1 MSEQVANQQVQLAE
15 SNAYQSNAHQ
25 SNAYKTGRSMNAQH
39 LRLTFMYTLKSEI
52 VKLRGLAS
60 TWWCMA
66 LTIIL
71 PVIFSFIIALVQKAM
86 SKVDVHNNGAAG
98 SKSSAAITVGPS
110 DKSDLIA
117 SQEGIFRLVISFA
130 SISLIVLAIFA
141 VLAVT
146 AEHSTTSIQASLTAV
161 PRRGMFFTAKFVAV
175 AIYVFVAQL
184 IAMTVSLAAAELAF
198 MGDNIS
204 GLSGSNVWKL
214 PLTLFLGSPAIMVV
228 VSAMA
233 YGFGMICK
241 STAGGIMCVIGA
253 VVILQTIVSI
263 IMLASNFAKWTS
275 ILIQI
280 LPGSAVSQ
288 FLGASAN
295 SGLQLP
301 PNAYVFTWW
310 QSGLVVLAWA
320 VIMYAIGYV
329 IEKHRDI

>member
-1 MSEQVANQQVQLAE
+1 MSEQVANQQVQSSE
-15 SNAYQSNAHQ
+15 SNAHQ

-39 LRLTFMYTLKSEI
+39 LRLTFMHTLKSEI

-66 LTIIL
+66 LAIVL
-71 PVIFSFIIALVQKAM
+71 PVIFSFIIAIVQKAM
-86 SKVDVHNNGAAG
+86 SKVDIKNGANQ

-117 SQEGIFRLVISFA
+117 SQESIFRLVVSFA

-161 PRRGMFFTAKFVAV
+161 PKRGMFFTAKFIAV
-175 AIYVFVAQL
+175 AIYVFVVQL
-184 IAMTVSLAAAELAF
+184 IAMAVSLGAAELAF
-198 MGDNIS
+198 IGDSTS
-204 GLSGSNVWKL
+204 GLSGSNAWKL

-228 VSAMA
+228 VAAMA

-253 VVILQTIVSI
+253 VMILPSVLSI
-263 IMLASNFAKWTS
+263 IMFASNFAKWNS
-275 ILIQI
+275 ILIQL
-280 LPGSAVSQ
+280 LPATAVEK
-288 FLGASAN
+288 FLGSSPN
-295 SGLQLP
+295 SGAQLP

-310 QSGLVVLAWA
+310 QSGLVVLAWG
-320 VIMYAIGYV
+320 VVMYAIGHV
-329 IEKHRDI
+329 VEKHRDI

>member
-39 LRLTFMYTLKSEI
+39 LRLTFMHTLKSEI

-66 LTIIL
+66 LTVVL

-86 SKVDVHNNGAAG
+86 SKVDIKNGANQ

-110 DKSDLIA
+110 NKSDLIA
-117 SQEGIFRLVISFA
+117 SQESIFRLVISFA

-146 AEHSTTSIQASLTAV
+146 AEHSTTSVQASLTAV
-161 PRRGMFFTAKFVAV
+161 PKRGMFFTAKFIAV

-184 IAMTVSLAAAELAF
+184 IAMAVSLAAAELAF

-253 VVILQTIVSI
+253 VMILQAIVSI

-280 LPGSAVSQ
+280 LPGNAVSQ

-295 SGLQLP
+295 SGPQLP

-310 QSGLVVLAWA
+310 QSGLVVLAWG
-320 VIMYAIGYV
+320 VVMYVIGYV

>member
-1 MSEQVANQQVQLAE
+1 MSGQIEQAVEYPA
-15 SNAYQSNAHQ
+15 SNS
-25 SNAYKTGRSMNAQH
+25 YKTGRSMNAQH
-39 LRLTFMYTLKSEI
+39 LRLTFMHTLKSEI

-66 LTIIL
+66 LTIVL

-198 MGDNIS
+198 M
-204 GLSGSNVWKL
+204 LS
-214 PLTLFLGSPAIMVV
+214 
-228 VSAMA
+228 
-233 YGFGMICK
+233 
-241 STAGGIMCVIGA
+241 
-253 VVILQTIVSI
+253 
-263 IMLASNFAKWTS
+263 
-275 ILIQI
+275 LIHI
-280 LPGSAVSQ
+280 
-288 FLGASAN
+288 
-295 SGLQLP
+295 
-301 PNAYVFTWW
+301 
-310 QSGLVVLAWA
+310 
-320 VIMYAIGYV
+320 
-329 IEKHRDI
+329 

>member
-1 MSEQVANQQVQLAE
+1 MSGQIEQAVEYPA
-15 SNAYQSNAHQ
+15 SNS
-25 SNAYKTGRSMNAQH
+25 YKTGRSMNAQH
-39 LRLTFMYTLKSEI
+39 LRLTFMHTLKSEI

-66 LTIIL
+66 LTIVL

-86 SKVDVHNNGAAG
+86 SKVDIKNVANQ

-110 DKSDLIA
+110 NKSDLIA
-117 SQEGIFRLVISFA
+117 SQESIFHLVISFA

-146 AEHSTTSIQASLTAV
+146 AEHSTTSVQASLTAV
-161 PRRGMFFTAKFVAV
+161 PKRGVLFTAKFIAV
-175 AIYVFVAQL
+175 AIYVFVVQL

-198 MGDNIS
+198 IGDNVS
-204 GLSGSNVWKL
+204 GLSGSNAWEL
-214 PLTLFLGSPAIMVV
+214 PITLFLGSPAIMVFV
-228 VSAMA
+228 AAMA

-253 VVILQTIVSI
+253 VMILPSVVSVV
-263 IMLASNFAKWTS
+263 MLTSNFAKWAS

-280 LPGSAVSQ
+280 LPANAVNQ
-288 FLGASAN
+288 FLGTRV
-295 SGLQLP
+295 QLP

>member
-1 MSEQVANQQVQLAE
+1 MSGQINQSV
-15 SNAYQSNAHQ
+15 NQSVNPAA
-25 SNAYKTGRSMNAQH
+25 SSSYKTGRSMNAQH
-39 LRLTFMYTLKSEI
+39 LRLTFMHTLKSEI

-66 LTIIL
+66 LTVVL

-86 SKVDVHNNGAAG
+86 SKVDIKNGANQ

-110 DKSDLIA
+110 NKSDLIA
-117 SQEGIFRLVISFA
+117 SQESIFRLVISFA

-141 VLAVT
+141 VLAIT

-161 PRRGMFFTAKFVAV
+161 PKRGVLFTAKFIAV

-198 MGDNIS
+198 VGDNVS

-214 PLTLFLGSPAIMVV
+214 PLILLLGSPAIMVV
-228 VSAMA
+228 VAAMA

-253 VVILQTIVSI
+253 VMILPTVVSVIMI
-263 IMLASNFAKWTS
+263 ASNFAKWTS
-275 ILIQI
+275 ILMQI
-280 LPGSAVSQ
+280 LPANAVSQ
-288 FLGASAN
+288 FLGSSAN
-295 SGLQLP
+295 SGPQLP
-301 PNAYVFTWW
+301 PDAVVFTWW
-310 QSGLVVLAWA
+310 QSGLVVIAWA
-320 VIMYAIGYV
+320 VVMYVIGYL
-329 IEKHRDI
+329 IESHRDI

>member
-1 MSEQVANQQVQLAE
+1 MSEQVANQQVQSSE
-15 SNAYQSNAHQ
+15 SNARQ

-39 LRLTFMYTLKSEI
+39 LRLTFMHTLKSEI

-66 LTIIL
+66 LTIVL

-86 SKVDVHNNGAAG
+86 SKVDVNNKGAAG

-146 AEHSTTSIQASLTAV
+146 AEHSTTSIQASLTTV

-204 GLSGSNVWKL
+204 GLSGSNAWKL

-228 VSAMA
+228 VAAMA

-253 VVILQTIVSI
+253 VMILQAIVGI
-263 IMLASNFAKWTS
+263 IMLASNFAKWTA
-275 ILIQI
+275 ILIQL
-280 LPGSAVSQ
+280 LPGNAVSQ
-288 FLGASAN
+288 FLGTSAN
-295 SGLQLP
+295 SGPQLP

-310 QSGLVVLAWA
+310 QSGLVVLAWG
-320 VIMYAIGYV
+320 VVMYAIGYV

>member
-1 MSEQVANQQVQLAE
+1 MSGQINQSV
-15 SNAYQSNAHQ
+15 NQSVNPAA
-25 SNAYKTGRSMNAQH
+25 SSSYKTGRSMNAQH
-39 LRLTFMYTLKSEI
+39 LRLTFMHTLKSEMI
-52 VKLRGLAS
+52 KLRGLAS

-66 LTIIL
+66 LTIVL

-86 SKVDVHNNGAAG
+86 SKADANGAGVNQDRTNAVVTMG
-98 SKSSAAITVGPS
+98 PSNKSS
-110 DKSDLIA
+110 LIV
-117 SQEGIFRLVISFA
+117 SQETIFQLVISFA
-130 SISLIVLAIFA
+130 SISLIVLSIFA
-141 VLAVT
+141 VLAIT
-146 AEHSTTSIQASLTAV
+146 AEHSTTSIQSSLTSV

-175 AIYVFVAQL
+175 AIYVFVVQL
-184 IAMTVSLAAAELAF
+184 IAMAVSLAAAELAF
-198 MGDNIS
+198 VGDNIS
-204 GLSGSNVWKL
+204 GLSGSNAWKL
-214 PLTLFLGSPAIMVV
+214 PLILFLGSPAIMVV
-228 VSAMA
+228 VAAMA

-320 VIMYAIGYV
+320 VIMYVIGYL
-329 IEKHRDI
+329 IESHRDI

>member
-1 MSEQVANQQVQLAE
+1 MSEQVANQQVQSSE
-15 SNAYQSNAHQ
+15 FNAHQ

-39 LRLTFMYTLKSEI
+39 LRLTFMHTLKSEI

-66 LTIIL
+66 LTIVL
-71 PVIFSFIIALVQKAM
+71 PVVFSFIIAIVQKAM
-86 SKVDVHNNGAAG
+86 SKVDIKNGANQG
-98 SKSSAAITVGPS
+98 KSSAAITVGPS
-110 DKSDLIA
+110 NKSSLIA
-117 SQEGIFRLVISFA
+117 SQDSIFHLVISFA
-130 SISLIVLAIFA
+130 SVSLIVLAIFA

-301 PNAYVFTWW
+301 PNAYIFTWW
-310 QSGLVVLAWA
+310 QSGLVVLAWG
-320 VIMYAIGYV
+320 VVMYAIGHV
-329 IEKHRDI
+329 VEKHRDI

>member
-1 MSEQVANQQVQLAE
+1 MSEQVANQQVQSSE
-15 SNAYQSNAHQ
+15 SNARQ

-39 LRLTFMYTLKSEI
+39 LRLTFMHTLKSEI

-66 LTIIL
+66 LAIVL
-71 PVIFSFIIALVQKAM
+71 PVIFSFIIAIVQKAM
-86 SKVDVHNNGAAG
+86 SKVDIKNGANQG
-98 SKSSAAITVGPS
+98 KSSAAITVGPS
-110 DKSDLIA
+110 NKSSLIA
-117 SQEGIFRLVISFA
+117 SQDSIFHLVISFA
-130 SISLIVLAIFA
+130 SVSLIVLSIFA

-161 PRRGMFFTAKFVAV
+161 PKRGMFFTAKFIAV
-175 AIYVFVAQL
+175 AIYVFVVQL
-184 IAMTVSLAAAELAF
+184 IAMAVSLAAAELAF

-228 VSAMA
+228 VAAMA

-253 VVILQTIVSI
+253 VMILPSVLSI
-263 IMLASNFAKWTS
+263 IMFASNFAKWNS
-275 ILIQI
+275 ILIQL
-280 LPGSAVSQ
+280 LPATAVEK
-288 FLGASAN
+288 FLGGSPN
-295 SGLQLP
+295 SGAQLP

-310 QSGLVVLAWA
+310 QSGLVVLAWG
-320 VIMYAIGYV
+320 VIMYTIGHV
-329 IEKHRDI
+329 VEKHRDI

>member
-1 MSEQVANQQVQLAE
+1 MSGQINQSV
-15 SNAYQSNAHQ
+15 NQSVNPAA
-25 SNAYKTGRSMNAQH
+25 SSSYKTGRSMNAQH
-39 LRLTFMYTLKSEI
+39 LHLTFMHTLKSEMI
-52 VKLRGLAS
+52 KLRGLAS

-66 LTIIL
+66 LTIVL

-141 VLAVT
+141 VLAIT
-146 AEHSTTSIQASLTAV
+146 AEHSTTSIQSSLTSV
-161 PRRGMFFTAKFVAV
+161 PKRGMFFTAKFVAV

-184 IAMTVSLAAAELAF
+184 IAMAVSLAAAELAF
-198 MGDNIS
+198 IGDSIS

-228 VSAMA
+228 VAAMA

-310 QSGLVVLAWA
+310 QSGLVVLAWG
-320 VIMYAIGYV
+320 VVMYAIGYV

>member
-1 MSEQVANQQVQLAE
+1 M
-15 SNAYQSNAHQ
+15 
-25 SNAYKTGRSMNAQH
+25 
-39 LRLTFMYTLKSEI
+39 
-52 VKLRGLAS
+52 
-60 TWWCMA
+60 
-66 LTIIL
+66 
-71 PVIFSFIIALVQKAM
+71 
-86 SKVDVHNNGAAG
+86 
-98 SKSSAAITVGPS
+98 
-110 DKSDLIA
+110 
-117 SQEGIFRLVISFA
+117 
-130 SISLIVLAIFA
+130 IVLAIFA

-288 FLGASAN
+288 FLEASAN

>member
-15 SNAYQSNAHQ
+15 SNAHQ

-39 LRLTFMYTLKSEI
+39 LRLTFMHTLKSEI

-86 SKVDVHNNGAAG
+86 SKVDVNNNGAAV

-110 DKSDLIA
+110 NKSDLIA
-117 SQEGIFRLVISFA
+117 SQESIFRLVISFA

-146 AEHSTTSIQASLTAV
+146 AEHSTTSIQASLTSV

-204 GLSGSNVWKL
+204 GLSGSSVWKL
-214 PLTLFLGSPAIMVV
+214 PLILLLGSPAIMVV
-228 VSAMA
+228 VAAMA
-233 YGFGMICK
+233 YGFGMICR

-253 VVILQTIVSI
+253 VMILQAIVSI

-280 LPGSAVSQ
+280 LPGNAVSQ
-288 FLGASAN
+288 FLGTSAN
-295 SGLQLP
+295 SGPQLP

-320 VIMYAIGYV
+320 VVMYAIGYV

>member
-1 MSEQVANQQVQLAE
+1 MSGQINQSV
-15 SNAYQSNAHQ
+15 NQSVNPAA
-25 SNAYKTGRSMNAQH
+25 SSSYKTGRSMNAQH
-39 LRLTFMYTLKSEI
+39 LRLTFMHTLKSEI

-66 LTIIL
+66 LTVVL

-86 SKVDVHNNGAAG
+86 SKVDIKNVANQ

-110 DKSDLIA
+110 NKSDLIA
-117 SQEGIFRLVISFA
+117 SQESIFHLVISFA

-161 PRRGMFFTAKFVAV
+161 PKRGVLFTAKFIAV

-198 MGDNIS
+198 VGDNVS

-214 PLTLFLGSPAIMVV
+214 PLILLLGSPAIMVV
-228 VSAMA
+228 VAAMA

-253 VVILQTIVSI
+253 VMILPTVVSVIMI
-263 IMLASNFAKWTS
+263 ASNFAKWTS
-275 ILIQI
+275 ILMQI
-280 LPGSAVSQ
+280 LPANAVSQ
-288 FLGASAN
+288 FLGSSAN
-295 SGLQLP
+295 SGPQLP
-301 PNAYVFTWW
+301 PDAVVFTWW
-310 QSGLVVLAWA
+310 QSGLVVIAWA
-320 VIMYAIGYV
+320 VVMYVIGYL
-329 IEKHRDI
+329 IESHRDI

>member
-1 MSEQVANQQVQLAE
+1 MSGQINQSV
-15 SNAYQSNAHQ
+15 NQSVNPAA
-25 SNAYKTGRSMNAQH
+25 SSSYKTGRSMNAQH
-39 LRLTFMYTLKSEI
+39 LRLTFMHTLKSEI

-66 LTIIL
+66 LTIVL

-86 SKVDVHNNGAAG
+86 SKADIKNGASQG
-98 SKSSAAITVGPS
+98 RSSAAITVGPS
-110 DKSDLIA
+110 GKSDLIA
-117 SQEGIFRLVISFA
+117 SQESIFRLVISFA

-141 VLAVT
+141 VLAIT

-161 PRRGMFFTAKFVAV
+161 PKRGVLFTAKFIAV

-198 MGDNIS
+198 IGDNIS

-214 PLTLFLGSPAIMVV
+214 PLILLLGSPAIMVV
-228 VSAMA
+228 VAAMA

-288 FLGASAN
+288 FLGASAD

-310 QSGLVVLAWA
+310 QSGLVVLAWG
-320 VIMYAIGYV
+320 VVMYVIGYV